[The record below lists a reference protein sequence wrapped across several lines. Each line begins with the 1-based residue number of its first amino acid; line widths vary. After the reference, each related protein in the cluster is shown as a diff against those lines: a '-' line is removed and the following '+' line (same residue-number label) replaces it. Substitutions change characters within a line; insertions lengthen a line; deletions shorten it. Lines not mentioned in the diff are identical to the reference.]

1 LSKQFQVTATK
12 GNAMKGKVTSVLLGI
27 FLAGGIHMAAQAD
40 VQVFGHIDQ
49 SVEYFDQDGGED
61 DLVFTCTTCSVG
73 FKGEE
78 ELGNGLK
85 AIFKIDFQYD
95 MNVRNDGDGTG
106 ADGDNNES
114 GLKDRDQWLGL
125 GGNFGKLRFGTI
137 STVYKSHGA
146 KLDPVYRTA
155 LQQRDRGLQ
164 SNMHT
169 GAGEE
174 GQGRATNTARY
185 DSPKWNG
192 LQLGAT
198 YTLDSADTA
207 EDDNP
212 YGAGLSYENAGLL
225 LFADFLTT
233 DSGGDDEAYKFGGK
247 YTLNNLAVMAQ
258 YEVDGGLITSKAPD
272 TKGDGADTWFIG
284 GSFTLGNNMLYGA
297 YGQADGGDLFSDYTS
312 WELVGTHSMS
322 KRTKIYAGYSN
333 IDCDDQDTNV
343 CSDVGPEAG
352 EDEQWNF
359 GMKHTF

>member
-1 LSKQFQVTATK
+1 MKVNATP
-12 GNAMKGKVTSVLLGI
+12 ALLGI
-27 FLAGGIHMAAQAD
+27 FLAGGLSMAAQAD
-40 VQVFGHIDQ
+40 VTVFGHIDQ
-49 SVEYFDQDGGED
+49 SIEYFDQDGGDD
-61 DLVFTCTTCSVG
+61 DLVFKCTTCSIG
-73 FKGEE
+73 FKGKED
-78 ELGNGLK
+78 LGNGLK

-95 MNVRNDGDGTG
+95 INNRNQASSGT
-106 ADGDNNES
+106 NS
-114 GLKDRDQWLGL
+114 LLDRDQWLGL
-125 GGNFGKLRFGTI
+125 GGNFGELRVGTI

-185 DSPKWNG
+185 DTPSWNG
-192 LQLGAT
+192 LKLGAT
-198 YTLDSADTA
+198 FTLDSADTA

-212 YGAGLSYENAGLL
+212 YGAGLSYENAGVL
-225 LFADFLTT
+225 LFADYLTT
-233 DSGGDDEAYKFGGK
+233 DTGGDDEAYKVGGK

-272 TKGDGADTWFIG
+272 TSGDGADTWFVG
-284 GSFTLGNNMLYGA
+284 GSLTLGNSMIYGA

-312 WELVGTHSMS
+312 LELVGTHAMS
-322 KRTKIYAGYSN
+322 KRTKLYLGYSN
-333 IDCDDQDTNV
+333 IDCDDQDDNV
-343 CSDVGPEAG
+343 CSDVGPKAG